1 MPGLSIIIVNYK
13 SWSVLEKCIESISS
27 QKINSNEIIIVD
39 NNSSDNFI
47 KEFKKKYSE
56 YKWIVNDKNL
66 GFSKACNIG
75 AKAAKYEQYIFL
87 NPDTELGENC
97 LIQLKSNIVNY
108 PSSIISISQLDSNG
122 NITFPYG
129 KFLSIKT
136 FNGTIRLLFRFLKF
150 ENRSEDNKKPLL
162 RPDWVSGSF
171 LSIDKKSFNKLGGWD
186 EDYWMYYEDMDLCKR
201 ARNIGMEIILIN
213 SISCTHYHGKS
224 SRINL
229 KTTVKTKTHLIKS
242 GIIFIDKHYSGLSQK
257 ILKFLFISSRVTEY
271 LLMSPFS
278 KLKRLL
284 LYNLIFNFRVKEFK
298 L

>member
-75 AKAAKYEQYIFL
+75 AKAAKYDQYIFL

-136 FNGTIRLLFRFLKF
+136 FNGIIRLLFRFLKF

-201 ARNIGMEIILIN
+201 AKNIGMEIILIN
-213 SISCTHYHGKS
+213 SISCTHHHGKS
-224 SRINL
+224 SRIDL
-229 KTTVKTKTHLIKS
+229 TTTVKTKTYLIRS

-257 ILKFLFISSRVTEY
+257 ILKFLFISSRITEY
-271 LLMSPFS
+271 VLLSPFS

-284 LYNLIFNFRVKEFK
+284 LYNLIFNFGVKEF
-298 L
+298 